1 MEDYKIKLKKFQVS
15 LLILVFGVL
24 LFILLLVQVV
34 PKLLSIVKLENDT
47 KSASVALADSERKL
61 ENMRKEM
68 TEKADESNSSLK
80 SFYKPVNEGLDSEA
94 AIAEEFAEI
103 LQVMRD
109 NKIKTRAIKY
119 DYDLQNEDNFVKNL
133 PNKFHACRIT
143 CEMIG
148 TYTQFESFMRDL
160 YRHEH
165 FLDISTVKIVPYEKD
180 KRILL
185 VSLQLK
191 LYAQNNGYVPP
202 QPVQQEETKA
212 PEQPQAPTTFTPDNG
227 FEDADSY

>member
-1 MEDYKIKLKKFQVS
+1 VEDYKVNIKKFQIP
-15 LLILVFGVL
+15 LLILFFGILV
-24 LFILLLVQVV
+24 FILLLVQVI
-34 PKLLSIVKLENDT
+34 PKLVSVVKLENDT
-47 KSASVALADSERKL
+47 KTESVALADAERKL
-61 ENMRKEM
+61 ENLNNEAKEKV
-68 TEKADESNSSLK
+68 EESNSSLK
-80 SFYKPVNEGLDSEA
+80 AFYKPVNEGLDSEA

-133 PNKFHACRIT
+133 PNKFHVCRIT
-143 CEMIG
+143 SDMIG
-148 TYTQFESFMRDL
+148 TYTQFESFLRDL

-165 FLDISTVKIVPYEKD
+165 FLDISTIKIVPYDKD
-180 KRILL
+180 KKILL

-202 QPVQQEETKA
+202 APVQQAQEEQAA
-212 PEQPQAPTTFTPDNG
+212 PASFTPPSNNDENNLEN
-227 FEDADSY
+227 F

>member
-1 MEDYKIKLKKFQVS
+1 MEDYKVNIKKFQIP
-15 LLILVFGVL
+15 LLILFFGILV
-24 LFILLLVQVV
+24 FILLLVQVI
-34 PKLLSIVKLENDT
+34 PKLVSVVKLENDT
-47 KSASVALADSERKL
+47 KTESVALADAERKL
-61 ENMRKEM
+61 ENLNNEAKEKV
-68 TEKADESNSSLK
+68 EESNSSLK
-80 SFYKPVNEGLDSEA
+80 AFYKPVNEGLDSEA

-133 PNKFHACRIT
+133 PNKFHVCRIT
-143 CEMIG
+143 SDMIG
-148 TYTQFESFMRDL
+148 TYTQFESFLRDL

-165 FLDISTVKIVPYEKD
+165 FLDISTIKIVPYDKD
-180 KRILL
+180 KKILL

-202 QPVQQEETKA
+202 APVQQAQEEQAA
-212 PEQPQAPTTFTPDNG
+212 PASFTPPSNNDENNLEN
-227 FEDADSY
+227 F